1 MKRAAAEDISA
12 RALTYLATRPGD
24 LQRFLTASGLD
35 ADSLLSCSDDTAVL
49 TAVLGFVLGDESLAK
64 EFSEAERLKPGELM
78 TALARLDPHGSSA
91 W

>member
-1 MKRAAAEDISA
+1 MKHELAIEISKC
-12 RALTYLATRPGD
+12 ALTFLANRPQE

-35 ADSLLSCSDDTAVL
+35 ADSLLSSSDNAAIL

-64 EFSEAERLKPGELM
+64 EFSETERLKPGELM